1 MSIRVMTLML
11 VVGCVGGD
19 DVAEHPVAMATSHST
34 IEFECLN
41 TGNLHVVSC
50 QGSISLFPITVTI
63 EHLHILSGN
72 DLTIL
77 SDDLND
83 VANADGSELD
93 HGKILDDVEGMVL
106 DDFLNTFD
114 IEVTSNNILVCT
126 TVLGVPIC
134 Q

>member
-1 MSIRVMTLML
+1 MTWADL
-11 VVGCVGGD
+11 
-19 DVAEHPVAMATSHST
+19 HP

-63 EHLHILSGN
+63 DHLHILSGN

-93 HGKILDDVEGMVL
+93 HGKILDDVEDEVL
-106 DDFLNTFD
+106 DDFLNRFD
-114 IEVTSNNILVCT
+114 IEVTTNDILVCT
-126 TVLGVPIC
+126 AVLGIPIC

>member
-1 MSIRVMTLML
+1 MTLML
-11 VVGCVGGD
+11 VVGCIGSEPVD
-19 DVAEHPVAMATSHST
+19 HPVARVTNNTT
-34 IEFECLN
+34 IGFECLN

-83 VANADGSELD
+83 VGNANGSELD
-93 HGKILDDVEGMVL
+93 HGKIRDDVEAAVI
-106 DDFLNTFD
+106 DDFLNKLD
-114 IEVTSNNILVCT
+114 SEVTSNDVLVCT
-126 TVLGVPIC
+126 AVLGIPIC